1 MSSPP
6 LQWDPAQYLRFVQER
21 TRPCQ
26 DLVAT
31 LGWLSPRRIVDLG
44 CGPGNSTRVLAERW
58 PAAQILGVDLS
69 AEMLASARHD
79 LPGCDWQQAD
89 LSDWTPPAASSDL
102 IFSNAA
108 LQWVPRH
115 QVVLPRLW
123 QGVAAGGALALQIPC
138 NPRTPAHTLP
148 AELAAEPG
156 WRARF
161 PQGSPPTW
169 DALSPAAYYDL
180 LAPLVPDLELWVVVY
195 QHVLPSVEA
204 IVEWYRGTGL
214 RPWLQALP
222 GDSDR
227 DRFCAAY
234 ADRLA
239 PHFPP
244 RADGRVILPFE
255 RLFLVAR
262 H

>member
-89 LSDWTPPAASSDL
+89 LSDWTPPAASYDL

-115 QVVLPRLW
+115 QVVL
-123 QGVAAGGALALQIPC
+123 
-138 NPRTPAHTLP
+138 
-148 AELAAEPG
+148 
-156 WRARF
+156 
-161 PQGSPPTW
+161 
-169 DALSPAAYYDL
+169 
-180 LAPLVPDLELWVVVY
+180 
-195 QHVLPSVEA
+195 
-204 IVEWYRGTGL
+204 
-214 RPWLQALP
+214 
-222 GDSDR
+222 
-227 DRFCAAY
+227 
-234 ADRLA
+234 
-239 PHFPP
+239 
-244 RADGRVILPFE
+244 
-255 RLFLVAR
+255 
-262 H
+262 